1 MSRELDEETARFRP
15 SVRPFLIAAAVNV
28 LLGAVLLGIPYSR
41 GPDRAGEVPGR
52 FAAFTACLFDGEALE
67 DPGLGL
73 PSGERARYASLVVD
87 AGPDWPARCLPLL
100 DAIPPEESRFLFP
113 NVKNAEAG
121 LRATA
126 QLTRRELEALARAR
140 GEGEV
145 SVPDRPMRAFQRLRG
160 ALAELGLV
168 TGEAGLRA
176 DRDAIRF
183 APAPLPTPSLI
194 PLRVSLQGE
203 WAVVL
208 RDGALIA
215 GAIDDT
221 RVSHVRVA
229 GGGVDLRYTRRE
241 TSVRGMQLDATP
253 PWVFWTTAEAQCDED
268 GCVHRSTGAG
278 AFLEGRQELAPT
290 VWLQGHPA
298 IVPSAIHVTGS
309 TAWVA
314 ARAEAGH
321 ELRRFTLPEPT
332 LPGEGEPPQRAAE
345 VRLPLSLPERATLA
359 WTDEALVW
367 AGSEQG
373 GRLSFSGEEATFPVP
388 PGALQ
393 LAVCGGWIAAG
404 GARGI
409 VARSPTG
416 ALHALDGAVRPP
428 TPRAIRIACDTDAAE
443 IWWLEDGA
451 LRRARCDDAGC
462 ADAPAPEG
470 AARGFDAVRFRGV
483 TLVAWSAQPEGAT
496 VRLARVD
503 GEAIAVS
510 VPAACWT
517 DPTEGLC
524 GAPRLATDG
533 STVMLIGRHEDELRV
548 LTSDDGA
555 RWTALPGLGQP

>member
-229 GGGVDLRYTRRE
+229 DGGVDLRYTRRE

-309 TAWVA
+309 TAWIA

-373 GRLSFSGEEATFPVP
+373 GRLSFSGEAATFSVP

-428 TPRAIRIACDTDAAE
+428 TPRAS
-443 IWWLEDGA
+443 GA
-451 LRRARCDDAGC
+451 
-462 ADAPAPEG
+462 
-470 AARGFDAVRFRGV
+470 
-483 TLVAWSAQPEGAT
+483 
-496 VRLARVD
+496 
-503 GEAIAVS
+503 
-510 VPAACWT
+510 
-517 DPTEGLC
+517 
-524 GAPRLATDG
+524 
-533 STVMLIGRHEDELRV
+533 
-548 LTSDDGA
+548 
-555 RWTALPGLGQP
+555 